1 MKVNIWK
8 NMFKLEGS
16 GGSLDAMRV
25 PTIVHLD
32 EDKTLNKL
40 KALMENYW

>member
-1 MKVNIWK
+1 
-8 NMFKLEGS
+8 MFKVEGS

-25 PTIVHLD
+25 SAIVHLD
-32 EDKTLNKL
+32 EHKTLNKL